1 MAEKD
6 ELMSENQAS
15 ELNDIILNQ
24 GGKNDNVKK
33 FALLAAVLSVVFI
46 IVIVVM
52 NSMNSNTS
60 NLPQAVLP
68 PEPKPIQSAEKDPLF
83 EPVPVIAQKDEP
95 ENKIETITKKLKE
108 QSKEENLVKQKVT
121 VDEPVVEVESEPE
134 QIPEPTIAKAPKPK
148 KLNPVKMPIK
158 SVVLQ
163 KAGKGTYIQVGSFT
177 RLNPNKELL
186 KKIEDNG
193 YSSYTHE
200 VMIKGKSV
208 KKLLVGPYN
217 SRKDALKDIEKVR
230 RLIEKQAFIL
240 KV

>member
-6 ELMSENQAS
+6 ELMNDGRNN

-24 GGKNDNVKK
+24 GGKNSNVKK
-33 FALLAAVLSVVFI
+33 FALLAAVLGVVFI

-68 PEPKPIQSAEKDPLF
+68 PEPKQAQSVENDPLF
-83 EPVPVIAQKDEP
+83 EPVPVISQAEEKTD
-95 ENKIETITKKLKE
+95 KIDKIAKKLKE
-108 QSKEENLVKQKVT
+108 QSIEEEKVT
-121 VDEPVVEVESEPE
+121 VDAPIVEAEIS
-134 QIPEPTIAKAPKPK
+134 PEPLPVIEKAPEAT
-148 KLNPVKMPIK
+148 KLTPTKMPSK
-158 SVVLQ
+158 TTAMQTATS
-163 KAGKGTYIQVGSFT
+163 GTYIQVGSFT
-177 RLNPNKELL
+177 RLKPNKELMQ
-186 KKIEDNG
+186 KISKNG
-193 YSSYTHE
+193 YSSFTHE
-200 VMIKGKSV
+200 VIINGKKI

-217 SRKDALKDIEKVR
+217 GRKGALQDIENVR

>member
-6 ELMSENQAS
+6 ELMNDGRNN

-24 GGKNDNVKK
+24 GGKNNNIKK
-33 FALLAAVLSVVFI
+33 FALLAAVLGVVFI

-68 PEPKPIQSAEKDPLF
+68 PEPKSMQNIDKDPLF
-83 EPVPVIAQKDEP
+83 EPVPVITQTEEQND
-95 ENKIETITKKLKE
+95 KIDTITKKLKE
-108 QSKEENLVKQKVT
+108 QSIEDEKVT
-121 VDEPVVEVESEPE
+121 VDAPIVEAEI
-134 QIPEPTIAKAPKPK
+134 IPEPTITKAPTPK
-148 KLNPVKMPIK
+148 KLTTSKAPSKNVVMNKAK
-158 SVVLQ
+158 S
-163 KAGKGTYIQVGSFT
+163 GTYIQVGSFT
-177 RLNPNKELL
+177 RLMPNEELL
-186 KKIEDNG
+186 QKIAKNG
-193 YSSYTHE
+193 YSYFTHE
-200 VMIKGKSV
+200 VQINGKKI

-217 SRKDALKDIEKVR
+217 DRKGALKDIENVR